1 MKRFICFAFYLGF
14 SLESISQTAENFPL
28 PANSPEIF
36 ATKTNSKITID
47 GRLDEPDWQ
56 QAIPIEDFFAME
68 PRQAAPVKHPT
79 SVRILFD
86 DQNLYIGA
94 FCADSLGKKGLRVQD
109 LRRDFIYG
117 ENDVFYLQLDPQ
129 NLKRFNV
136 SFQAT
141 PYGNQRDLQVFD
153 DSFRDNDWDAL
164 WKVRTTILDSG
175 YIVEMA
181 IPFKSIR
188 YSKPENES
196 DSISWGITLARL
208 ARRDYEQTVFPAIP
222 QAFSPYRMTY
232 AAQLKGLDLPPPSV
246 NFRIQPYGLAQTS
259 QSTNSLGETTSKTE
273 WKAGGEIKW
282 AITPS
287 AVLDLT
293 FNTDFAQADV
303 DRAVNNLTRFN
314 VFFPERRQFFL
325 ENSGIYSG
333 ADSPGLKPFFSRTI
347 GLANSQFNSDPIPID
362 AGARFTDRNQKRTLA
377 GLYVHQQGTDFQ
389 APVSFSLLRY
399 LKNYG
404 KQNNIG
410 VMLTQR
416 NDENQPE
423 KGFESQSNTT
433 LTLDG
438 LIRPNDTWTIT
449 YLASASRQN
458 SNDSIGF
465 AGSFYAGWFPNNW
478 YAGWVTRLVDEKYL
492 PGMGF
497 VFANNTMYSNPG
509 GYYIWRPEKGWLS
522 KHIRRWDPGLFV
534 NWYQTTTTL
543 QTQELSVDIFPIY
556 IITRSNGLI
565 TYTVSPT
572 IQNYDFAFP
581 ILGQTII
588 PGRYDFTR
596 HALRY
601 RLDQSKKVS
610 LDARFTFGGYFNG
623 KLNTLSLSS
632 RIAPIPHIAAELGYE
647 HNSFTGF
654 GAELT
659 DFTTDLFTAGIRLA
673 ANPRI
678 QLSGFYQYNTF
689 DKQARIN
696 LRGSW
701 EFAPLSFLYLVYNE
715 SNFQNT
721 PIQNQSGIA
730 KVSYLKQF

>member
-1 MKRFICFAFYLGF
+1 MRHCVLIGFIVFLPEILLA
-14 SLESISQTAENFPL
+14 QTAENFDPPL
-28 PANSPEIF
+28 IAPEVLAVR
-36 ATKTNSKITID
+36 ATGKVIVD
-47 GRLDEPDWQ
+47 GTLDEEDWKS
-56 QAIPIEDFFAME
+56 AIPIKDFFAME
-68 PRQAAPVKHPT
+68 PRQGAPVVHPT
-79 SVRILFD
+79 TVRILFD

-94 FCADSLGKKGLRVQD
+94 FCADSLGKKGVRVQD
-109 LRRDFIYG
+109 LRRDFLYG
-117 ENDVFYLQLDPQ
+117 ENDVFYIQLDPQ

-136 SFQAT
+136 SFQST

-175 YIVEMA
+175 YVVEMA

-188 YSKPENES
+188 YTKSEDKE
-196 DSISWGITLARL
+196 DSVSWGITLARL

-232 AAQLKGLDLPPPSV
+232 AAQLKGLELPPPSV

-259 QSTNSLGETTSKTE
+259 QSTNSAGEIISKTE
-273 WKAGGEIKW
+273 WKAGGEMKW

-287 AVLDLT
+287 SVLDLT

-325 ENSGIYSG
+325 ENSGIYAG

-347 GLANSQFNSDPIPID
+347 GLANAQFNSDPIPIP

-377 GLYVHQQGTDFQ
+377 GLYVRQRGTDFQ
-389 APVSFSLLRY
+389 APVNFSLMRY

-416 NDENQPE
+416 NDEDQPE
-423 KGFESQSNTT
+423 KGFEAQSNTT
-433 LTLDG
+433 ITLDG

-458 SNDSIGF
+458 TNDSIGF
-465 AGSFYAGWFPNNW
+465 AGSFYVGWFPNNW

-497 VFANNTMYSNPG
+497 VFANNTIYSNPG

-522 KHIRRWDPGLFV
+522 TWVRRWDPGFFV
-534 NWYQTTTTL
+534 NWYQTTSTL
-543 QTQELSVDIFPIY
+543 ATQEISVDMFPIY
-556 IITRSNGLI
+556 ILTRSNGLI
-565 TYTVSPT
+565 SYTISPT
-572 IQNYDFAFP
+572 VQNYDFSFP
-581 ILGQTII
+581 ILGQTIV

-601 RLDQSKKVS
+601 RMDQSKKVS
-610 LDARFTFGGYFNG
+610 LDARYSFGGYFNG
-623 KLNTLSLSS
+623 SLNSLSLSS
-632 RIAPIPHIAAELGYE
+632 RIAPIPHIAAEFSYE

-654 GAELT
+654 GEEQA

-715 SNFQNT
+715 SNFENT
-721 PIQNQSGIA
+721 PVQNQSGIA
-730 KVSYLKQF
+730 KVSYLRQF